1 MGLVLAYDFD
11 HKLDLLRQHFPCS
24 DKIILSTHFFVF
36 LKVPYSSY
44 EKKMIIINM
53 KKQSSHIAY
62 ITSSAFYVF
71 CDLYFYYV
79 SSEHQYTYT
88 SIVNS
93 PLQCTFLQMF
103 YAANLCHTCLV
114 PTPFKIYHQSAS
126 EKSRYCHSKI
136 LKFFHCN
143 RNCES
148 SSRFKLSQTQDWLSH
163 LGAKGSF
170 LVEFYF

>member
-114 PTPFKIYHQSAS
+114 PTPFKSYHQSAS
-126 EKSRYCHSKI
+126 EKSRYIVIRKFWNFFTAIVIVRALLVLNRHKLKI
-136 LKFFHCN
+136 GWAISALRAHF
-143 RNCES
+143 
-148 SSRFKLSQTQDWLSH
+148 
-163 LGAKGSF
+163 
-170 LVEFYF
+170 